1 MSQPINPP
9 LFFVGNYDQGIHVN
23 AVQIANIDAAFQG
36 HTTGDLARK
45 CMEVAPRVVHMLDEH
60 DAVLL
65 YAPLPEAFASYCED
79 LYGYRPQV
87 YHPGEPYRDFSEP
100 LDLVERSLRDE
111 RLIAMLREDAK
122 RFNWR
127 MEPFIGHPSVFELAR
142 KSGMSTGG
150 FSEQAVLANKVA
162 ELNDKALFQH
172 FCRSRGIPTPASV
185 HVLGWENLMT
195 ETERQYQARGSVM
208 LRRARAAGGL
218 GNCLVTDQEM
228 DTVGASSVRQYL
240 EIKLQP
246 HEEWD
251 HETVLV
257 EPVLKI
263 LSSPTVLLRADHGRM
278 RIVAVIDQVLKGAS
292 YIGGNFPTGE
302 SAEDARQLELWA
314 LEYGTQ
320 FVLEGGEG
328 WFDIDFGR
336 LEDGSFVAFESN
348 GRCTGNNHGLA
359 VRHRLFKE
367 RANQVHAWTNDAL
380 KVRPGT
386 PFEQV
391 LNQVP
396 KDVLWCPSREDGV
409 IITIPPGGDDQQ
421 FSMGYVALANS
432 TERKHELRDAMDRF
446 AQQTYLTSLGQAVI
460 LEARLR

>member
-150 FSEQAVLANKVA
+150 FSEQAVLANKV
-162 ELNDKALFQH
+162 
-172 FCRSRGIPTPASV
+172 G
-185 HVLGWENLMT
+185 
-195 ETERQYQARGSVM
+195 
-208 LRRARAAGGL
+208 
-218 GNCLVTDQEM
+218 
-228 DTVGASSVRQYL
+228 
-240 EIKLQP
+240 
-246 HEEWD
+246 
-251 HETVLV
+251 
-257 EPVLKI
+257 
-263 LSSPTVLLRADHGRM
+263 
-278 RIVAVIDQVLKGAS
+278 
-292 YIGGNFPTGE
+292 
-302 SAEDARQLELWA
+302 
-314 LEYGTQ
+314 
-320 FVLEGGEG
+320 
-328 WFDIDFGR
+328 
-336 LEDGSFVAFESN
+336 
-348 GRCTGNNHGLA
+348 
-359 VRHRLFKE
+359 
-367 RANQVHAWTNDAL
+367 
-380 KVRPGT
+380 
-386 PFEQV
+386 
-391 LNQVP
+391 
-396 KDVLWCPSREDGV
+396 
-409 IITIPPGGDDQQ
+409 
-421 FSMGYVALANS
+421 
-432 TERKHELRDAMDRF
+432 
-446 AQQTYLTSLGQAVI
+446 
-460 LEARLR
+460 